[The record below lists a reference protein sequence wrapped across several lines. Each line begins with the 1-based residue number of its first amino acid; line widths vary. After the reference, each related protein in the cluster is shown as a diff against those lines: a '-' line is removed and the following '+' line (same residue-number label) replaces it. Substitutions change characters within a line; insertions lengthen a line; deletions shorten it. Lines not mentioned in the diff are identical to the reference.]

1 MNKVKSPKKDIDLKE
16 YEDPINLSPKNL
28 ELGLWLANHQH
39 QIYKMIIIILAAVA
53 VGFLLYSGYGYFYYF
68 VFGQEQD
75 KILDQTTTGVDL
87 ATYRAQNK
95 PIDLQTGTAQVIAS
109 NTGSDFIVRIKNPN
123 EKQYA
128 AFSYCF
134 TANNEKACGSDFIL
148 PNEEKNIILL
158 NSQIKAASGTADFD
172 ITGITWQK
180 LKAGDIPDWNAF
192 YKERLNFIITDPKF
206 NSYDDSVNYLEF
218 NITNNSPYGYFTA
231 PFDITISQNDNIIAV
246 NRYTIKNLSSQ
257 QTKAIR
263 LYWPE
268 AVNLKGD
275 IKVTPNINILDSE
288 IYKPYSSSDSNNSN
302 SISTS
307 TDTIGSDND

>member
-1 MNKVKSPKKDIDLKE
+1 MNQVKSPKKDIDLKE
-16 YEDPINLSPKNL
+16 YQDPIDLSPKNL
-28 ELGLWLANHQH
+28 EFGLWLANHQR
-39 QIYKMIIIILAAVA
+39 QIYKIIIIILVAIAA
-53 VGFLLYSGYGYFYYF
+53 GFLLYSGYGYFYYF

-87 ATYRAQNK
+87 ANYRAQNK
-95 PIDLQTGTAQVIAS
+95 PIDLQTGTAQIIAGS
-109 NTGSDFIVRIKNPN
+109 VGSDFIVKIKNPN

-134 TANNEKACGSDFIL
+134 TANTEKACGSDFIL

-158 NSQIKAASGTADFD
+158 NSQIKAASGTAGFD

-192 YKERLNFIITDPKF
+192 NKEHLNFTITDPKF

-218 NITNNSPYGYFTA
+218 SITNNSPYGYFTA
-231 PFDITISQNDNIIAV
+231 PFDITVSQNDNIIAV
-246 NRYTIKNLSSQ
+246 NRYTIQNLSSQ
-257 QTKAIR
+257 QTKVIR

-275 IKVTPNINILDSE
+275 IKITPNINILDSE
-288 IYKPYSSSDSNNSN
+288 IYKPYNSSDSSNSN
-302 SISTS
+302 SVSTS
-307 TDTIGSDND
+307 TSSDND